1 MLLVCAASHHPIKAI
16 SRENVGRVGVEE
28 EEEEEEKS
36 VLPLVL
42 HILPL
47 KAALSN
53 LGHSRH

>member
-1 MLLVCAASHHPIKAI
+1 M
-16 SRENVGRVGVEE
+16 GRVGVEE

-53 LGHSRH
+53 LGHSRR